1 MCRGCFSP
9 CQPQVFDSVWPV
21 KRRARCISWQ
31 RTMKVT
37 PMSRTLQ
44 RYSLV
49 IRCALTLGALGT
61 VAPAQESTPA
71 PETLAVD
78 QAVRYALEKNPALR
92 TAELEVEKAGDSLS
106 AFRTRRLPS
115 FKWNVLGGQLLSK
128 PTVTFERGVFGSY
141 PGVGPIPGEEANV
154 KIPRRPTAFVFGQIL
169 QPLSQLYRLGL
180 GVRAH
185 ELERQ
190 FEAAKLAERR
200 AAVAEQVRKAYYRL
214 LETQSALESVQQS
227 LPLYRET
234 VRLAQVGLRLETVL
248 PSQQLNAE
256 AEAAKVE
263 LEALKLRNPI
273 ATQIEALNELMG
285 RPVNTPFRTVGVE
298 QIVEERLD
306 VEGAIEKALI
316 QRPEVRQASLRV
328 QQADLDVRVKR
339 SEYIPDVS
347 LALTYGSAVNFQNAL
362 PQNVASAG
370 LLLDWEVFDWGRKKQ
385 EMNAKRRTASQARVA
400 EEALDRRIRVE
411 VAQALRQ
418 CAETAQRVR
427 VGTLLQRAAREGLRE
442 EQSAFGREAVLWKN
456 VLQSQT
462 NLAAADD
469 EQRRAL
475 AAYWSARA
483 ELKRV
488 LGEQ

>member
-1 MCRGCFSP
+1 M
-9 CQPQVFDSVWPV
+9 
-21 KRRARCISWQ
+21 
-31 RTMKVT
+31 
-37 PMSRTLQ
+37 
-44 RYSLV
+44 
-49 IRCALTLGALGT
+49 
-61 VAPAQESTPA
+61 
-71 PETLAVD
+71 
-78 QAVRYALEKNPALR
+78 
-92 TAELEVEKAGDSLS
+92 
-106 AFRTRRLPS
+106 
-115 FKWNVLGGQLLSK
+115 
-128 PTVTFERGVFGSY
+128 
-141 PGVGPIPGEEANV
+141 
-154 KIPRRPTAFVFGQIL
+154 FGQIL

-214 LETQSALESVQQS
+214 LETQSALESVEQS

-273 ATQIEALNELMG
+273 ATQIEELNELMG

-306 VEGAIEKALI
+306 VEGAIEIALI

-442 EQSAFGREAVLWKN
+442 QQSAFGREAVLWKD

>member
-1 MCRGCFSP
+1 
-9 CQPQVFDSVWPV
+9 
-21 KRRARCISWQ
+21 
-31 RTMKVT
+31 
-37 PMSRTLQ
+37 MSRKLQ
-44 RYSLV
+44 RFSRT
-49 IRCALTLGALGT
+49 IRCTLLLGSLGL
-61 VAPAQESTPA
+61 VAPAQESTSS
-71 PETLAVD
+71 PETLTVD
-78 QAVRYALEKNPALR
+78 QAVRYALDKNPVLR
-92 TAELEVEKAGDSLS
+92 TAEFEVEKAGENLF

-115 FKWNVLGGQLLSK
+115 IKWSVLGGQLLTK
-128 PTVTFERGVFGSY
+128 PTVNFDRGVFGTY
-141 PGVGPIPGEEANV
+141 PGVGPIPGEDTKVN
-154 KIPRRPTAFVFGQIL
+154 IPRKPTAFVFGQVL
-169 QPLSQLYRLGL
+169 QPLSQQYRIGL
-180 GVRAH
+180 GVKAL
-185 ELERQ
+185 ELGRQ
-190 FEAAKLAERR
+190 LEAAKLAERR

-214 LETQSALESVQQS
+214 LETQSALESVEQS
-227 LPLYRET
+227 LPLYQET
-234 VRLAQVGLRLETVL
+234 VRLAKVGLRLETVL
-248 PSQQLNAE
+248 ASQRLKAE
-256 AEAAKVE
+256 AEVAKVE

-298 QIVEERLD
+298 QIVEESMD
-306 VEGAIEKALI
+306 FEEAIQKGLS

-328 QQADLDVRVKR
+328 QQADLDVRVKK

-347 LALTYGSAVNFQNAL
+347 LALTYGSAFNFQNAL

-370 LLLDWEVFDWGRKKQ
+370 VFLEWEVFDWGRKKQ
-385 EMNAKRRTASQARVA
+385 EMNAKRHTASQARVA

-427 VGTLLQRAAREGLRE
+427 VSTLLQRAAREGLRE
-442 EQSAFGREAVLWKN
+442 QQSAFSREAVLLKD

-462 NLAAADD
+462 VLAAADD

>member
-1 MCRGCFSP
+1 
-9 CQPQVFDSVWPV
+9 
-21 KRRARCISWQ
+21 
-31 RTMKVT
+31 
-37 PMSRTLQ
+37 MSRKLQ
-44 RYSLV
+44 RYSRTV
-49 IRCALTLGALGT
+49 RCTLLLGSLAL
-61 VAPAQESTPA
+61 VAPAQEPTSS
-71 PETLAVD
+71 PETLTVD
-78 QAVRYALEKNPALR
+78 QAVRYAFQKNPSLR
-92 TAELEVEKAGDSLS
+92 TAELDVEKAGDDLS

-115 FKWNVLGGQLLSK
+115 IKWTTLGGQLLTK
-128 PTVTFERGVFGSY
+128 PTVTFDQGVFGTY
-141 PGVGPIPGEEANV
+141 PGVGPIPGQETKVN
-154 KIPRRPTAFVFGQIL
+154 IPRKPTALVFGQIL
-169 QPLSQLYRLGL
+169 QPLSQQYRLGL
-180 GVRAH
+180 GVKA
-185 ELERQ
+185 LDLGRQ
-190 FEAAKLAERR
+190 LEAAKLAERR

-214 LETQSALESVQQS
+214 LETQSALESVEQS

-234 VRLAQVGLRLETVL
+234 ARLAKVGLKLETVL
-248 PSQQLNAE
+248 ASQRLKAE
-256 AEAAKVE
+256 AEVAEVE

-298 QIVEERLD
+298 QMVEQRLD
-306 VEGAIEKALI
+306 VEGAIQKALI

-328 QQADLDVRVKR
+328 QQADLDVRVKK

-347 LALTYGSAVNFQNAL
+347 LAMTYGSAFNFQNAL

-370 LLLDWEVFDWGRKKQ
+370 VLLEWEVFDWGRKKQ

-411 VAQALRQ
+411 VAHALRQ
-418 CAETAQRVR
+418 CGETAQRVK
-427 VGTLLQRAAREGLRE
+427 VSTLVQQAAREGLRE
-442 EQSAFGREAVLWKN
+442 QQSAFGREAVLLKD